1 VNDPEKEKMAI
12 GGLFL
17 GSSRS
22 FGAWRTVV
30 AAFGPLLLKPKKGS
44 DEYVDKSPFRKLS
57 IILNILFEHFYD

>member
-22 FGAWRTVV
+22 FGASLTVV
-30 AAFGPLLLKPKKGS
+30 APFGPLLLKPEKGS
-44 DEYVDKSPFRKLS
+44 DEYVS
-57 IILNILFEHFYD
+57 I